1 MNDVKIKNGLI
12 NGVQLISINGYD
24 DQTGSLSVLIS
35 QGRKDAPDAEKIGE
49 IYLVSVNEAKSVRGK
64 HKHELLDEFFIII
77 NGSAEFFL
85 IDDRADSSTKNK
97 KESFILNS
105 RYMKALFVPCGV
117 YHAFVTLE
125 DNTRCLAISN
135 DSYDRNKPDT
145 YPIPFSNFK

>member
-1 MNDVKIKNGLI
+1 MNDVKIENGLI
-12 NGVQLISINGYD
+12 NGVQLISVNGYD

-35 QGRKDAPDAEKIGE
+35 QGREDAPDAEKIGE

-64 HKHELLDEFFIII
+64 HKHVLLDEFFIII
-77 NGSAEFFL
+77 DGSAEFFL
-85 IDDRADSSTKNK
+85 IDDRENSLTKDK

-105 RYMKALFVPCGV
+105 KDMKALFVPCGV

-135 DSYDRNKPDT
+135 NSYDRNKPDT
-145 YPIPFSNFK
+145 YPIPFSSFK